1 MNKNAIKRYAIWAR
15 NELIDRVSHRAAV
28 YGITDEDHG
37 DMNADSVNGSILTVT
52 EKRQRQALIRK
63 VNAQGYQIVMEEV
76 AFTWFNRFAALRFM
90 EVNGYLPSHV
100 RVFTNDEGE
109 FKPQMLTEAI
119 HLELDG
125 LDRKIVYALEKT
137 NRGEDLFK
145 YLLITQC
152 NALNKILP
160 GLFQKIDD
168 YTELLLPDFLLREG
182 SVIQQMVELIPE
194 EDWTDQ
200 VQIIGWLY
208 QYYNTEPKDKVFSR
222 PSGQKINKQEIPA
235 ATQLFTPD
243 WIVRYMVENSLGR
256 LWLEGHPNDEL
267 KSGWKYYLDEAQQE
281 PEVAA
286 QLAEIR
292 KEYAALKP
300 EDIRVIDPCM
310 GSGHILCYLFDV
322 LVQIYEAYGYSVRE
336 AVRLIVEKN
345 LYGLDLD
352 ERAGQLAYFAV
363 MMKARQYDRRFFSRD
378 VQPNIGHFQGFT
390 PYRAEDFSD
399 PALQSLVKAFE
410 HADEYGSLLEISE
423 KSLDIEAAA
432 NAVDAYTDDFL
443 VGLDTR
449 EKLLRMV
456 QLARM
461 LSQKYDVVVTNPPYM
476 GGSGMDDRLSNFLKK
491 RYPDSKSDLFAV
503 FIEKCGAMT
512 KAGGYYAMITQ
523 HAWMFL
529 SSYEKLR
536 VKLQTVDTVNMA
548 HLGARAFE
556 EIGGEVVQTTA
567 FVNVNRHTNQYKGTY
582 CRLIEPTSQNGKEEL
597 FLSGENRYYTSK
609 IHFSFVPEC
618 PVIYWFSK
626 RAFEPYIKKTSVLGS
641 LAAPCAGL
649 ATGDNNKFQ
658 RYWYEV
664 SYNNIGFGISDV
676 IETISRDEKWYP
688 CNSGGNSRKW
698 STDNLLVVNWHHDGI
713 EVKSFRNTAGKIAA
727 RPQNTAWYFKE
738 GLTWN
743 KLSTVRFA
751 VKHKESGFIFDDTSR
766 SAFPHEK
773 DLLYFYIGLL
783 CSCVTNFYLQS
794 LNPTMSFTNGDL
806 VRLPVILPTSHS
818 SLPTINNLVEHNIA
832 LSRGD
837 WDSFETS
844 WDFKKHPLIRGV
856 GSVEEA
862 FAQWQA
868 ECSDRFH
875 QLKANEE
882 ELNRIFIDI
891 YGLQDEL
898 TPEVEDKDVTV
909 RKADLQREI
918 KSLISYAVGCMFG
931 RYSLDVDGLVYAGG
945 EFSEQW
951 TVVSGQYY
959 LKDKVP
965 FSETDHCPLTTN
977 HFSPDK
983 DGILPITDDEYFE
996 DDIVTLFVNFIET
1009 VYGHD
1014 TLEENLQFIANA
1026 LTANSQRLTAKSPRE
1041 IIRHYFIND
1050 FFADH
1055 CKIYQKRPIY
1065 WLFDSGKKNGFKCL
1079 IYLHRYRRDTVARV
1093 RTDYVHE
1100 LQSRYRT
1107 AMADLEKRMASASTS
1122 DKVRLTKQLA
1132 TMQGQADELRAYE
1145 EIIHHLADRMME
1157 IDLDDGV
1164 KVNYAKFADVLAKIK

>member
-1 MNKNAIKRYAIWAR
+1 MNKNAIKKYAIWAR

-125 LDRKIVYALEKT
+125 LDKGKVFALEKA
-137 NRGEDLFK
+137 NQREDLFK

-152 NALNKILP
+152 NALSAILP

-208 QYYNTEPKDKVFSR
+208 QYYNTEPKDKVFGR
-222 PSGQKINKQEIPA
+222 KSGEKIKKEEIPA

-281 PEVAA
+281 PEVGA

-410 HADEYGSLLEISE
+410 NADEYGSLLEISE
-423 KSLDIEAAA
+423 KSIDIETAA

-443 VGLDTR
+443 VGLDAR

-476 GGSGMDDRLSNFLKK
+476 GGGMDDVLSQFVKK
-491 RYPDSKSDLFAV
+491 NYPDSKSDLFAV

-512 KAGGYYAMITQ
+512 KADGYYAMITQ

-567 FVNVNRHTNQYKGTY
+567 FVNVNRHTEQYKGTY
-582 CRLIEPTSQNGKEEL
+582 CRLIEPTTQNGKEEM
-597 FLSGENRYYTSK
+597 FLSGENRYFAEKDNFAK
-609 IHFSFVPEC
+609 IPGA
-618 PVIYWFSK
+618 PVAYWVSDSLCE
-626 RAFEPYIKKTSVLGS
+626 AFEKETIADYGF
-641 LAAPCAGL
+641 AGIGMR
-649 ATGDNNKFQ
+649 TGDNARFL
-658 RYWYEV
+658 RLWYEV
-664 SYNNIGFGISDV
+664 VSDDILLACSSREDQIASNRRWIPYNKGGDY
-676 IETISRDEKWYP
+676 RKWY
-688 CNSGGNSRKW
+688 GN
-698 STDNLLVVNWHHDGI
+698 NEYVVNWLHDGEEI
-713 EVKSFRNTAGKIAA
+713 KENTRRVYPYLGDDLGWKISNESYYYRPGITWSGVTSAKNSFRVYEK
-727 RPQNTAWYFKE
+727 
-738 GLTWN
+738 
-743 KLSTVRFA
+743 
-751 VKHKESGFIFDDTSR
+751 GFIFDSG
-766 SAFPHEK
+766 ANGFFP
-773 DLLYFYIGLL
+773 DDD
-783 CSCVTNFYLQS
+783 S
-794 LNPTMSFTNGDL
+794 LRYALAACLNTCISQFVLKVINPTINTGAGT
-806 VRLPVILPTSHS
+806 VKKVPVILPQSVELRKKIDVLSHECVDAS
-818 SLPTINNLVEHNIA
+818 KA
-832 LSRGD
+832 D

-844 WDFKKHPLIRGV
+844 WDFKRHPL
-856 GSVEEA
+856 
-862 FAQWQA
+862 
-868 ECSDRFH
+868 
-875 QLKANEE
+875 L
-882 ELNRIFIDI
+882 
-891 YGLQDEL
+891 
-898 TPEVEDKDVTV
+898 
-909 RKADLQREI
+909 
-918 KSLISYAVGCMFG
+918 
-931 RYSLDVDGLVYAGG
+931 
-945 EFSEQW
+945 
-951 TVVSGQYY
+951 
-959 LKDKVP
+959 
-965 FSETDHCPLTTN
+965 
-977 HFSPDK
+977 
-983 DGILPITDDEYFE
+983 
-996 DDIVTLFVNFIET
+996 
-1009 VYGHD
+1009 
-1014 TLEENLQFIANA
+1014 
-1026 LTANSQRLTAKSPRE
+1026 
-1041 IIRHYFIND
+1041 
-1050 FFADH
+1050 
-1055 CKIYQKRPIY
+1055 
-1065 WLFDSGKKNGFKCL
+1065 
-1079 IYLHRYRRDTVARV
+1079 
-1093 RTDYVHE
+1093 
-1100 LQSRYRT
+1100 
-1107 AMADLEKRMASASTS
+1107 
-1122 DKVRLTKQLA
+1122 
-1132 TMQGQADELRAYE
+1132 
-1145 EIIHHLADRMME
+1145 
-1157 IDLDDGV
+1157 
-1164 KVNYAKFADVLAKIK
+1164 

>member
-37 DMNADSVNGSILTVT
+37 DPNDDSVNGSILTVT

-125 LDRKIVYALEKT
+125 LDKGKVFALEKA
-137 NRGEDLFK
+137 NQREDLFK

-152 NALNKILP
+152 NALSAILP

-208 QYYNTEPKDKVFSR
+208 QYYNTEPKDKVFGR
-222 PSGQKINKQEIPA
+222 KSGEKIKKEEIPA

-286 QLAEIR
+286 QLGKIR
-292 KEYAALKP
+292 KEYATLKP

-336 AVRLIVEKN
+336 AIRLIVEKN

-378 VQPNIGHFQGFT
+378 VQPNIGHFQGLS
-390 PYRAEDFSD
+390 YNLEDFPD

-410 HADEYGSLLEISE
+410 NADEYGSLLEISE
-423 KSLDIEAAA
+423 KNIDIEAAA

-443 VGLDTR
+443 VGLDGR

-476 GGSGMDDRLSNFLKK
+476 GGGMDDILSQFVKK
-491 RYPDSKSDLFAV
+491 NYPDSKSDLFAV
-503 FIEKCGAMT
+503 FIEKCGAIT
-512 KAGGYYAMITQ
+512 KTNGYYAMITQ

-567 FVNVNRHTNQYKGTY
+567 FVNVNRHTKQYKGTY
-582 CRLIEPTSQNGKEEL
+582 CRLIEPTTQNGKEEM
-597 FLSGENRYYTSK
+597 FLSGENRYFAEKDNFAK
-609 IHFSFVPEC
+609 IPGA
-618 PVIYWFSK
+618 PVAYWVSEKFIE
-626 RAFEPYIKKTSVLGS
+626 AYIRGKKIDEIAVAKQGS
-641 LAAPCAGL
+641 TL
-649 ATGDNNKFQ
+649 GDNARFVRFWFEIINNPNKWFKCMKGGEY
-658 RYWYEV
+658 RRWYGNQLYLLDWE
-664 SYNNIGFGISDV
+664 NNG
-676 IETISRDEKWYP
+676 ER
-688 CNSGGNSRKW
+688 
-698 STDNLLVVNWHHDGI
+698 
-713 EVKSFRNTAGKIAA
+713 VKSTGRATI
-727 RPQNTAWYFKE
+727 RSESLLFKE
-738 GLTWN
+738 GITWSNITGGKNSFRYMPEGFFFESTGTVCFTEKERLWYLLAFCNTPIAEYIN
-743 KLSTVRFA
+743 KVINPTL
-751 VKHKESGFIFDDTSR
+751 H
-766 SAFPHEK
+766 
-773 DLLYFYIGLL
+773 
-783 CSCVTNFYLQS
+783 LQS
-794 LNPTMSFTNGDL
+794 GD
-806 VRLPVILPTSHS
+806 VARLPVILPTSHS
-818 SLPTINNLVEHNIA
+818 SLPTINTLVEQNIS
-832 LSRGD
+832 LSRAD

-844 WDFKKHPLIRGV
+844 WDFKKHPLIPKR
-856 GSVEEA
+856 STSP
-862 FAQWQA
+862 QN
-868 ECSDRFH
+868 S
-875 QLKANEE
+875 
-882 ELNRIFIDI
+882 
-891 YGLQDEL
+891 
-898 TPEVEDKDVTV
+898 
-909 RKADLQREI
+909 
-918 KSLISYAVGCMFG
+918 
-931 RYSLDVDGLVYAGG
+931 
-945 EFSEQW
+945 
-951 TVVSGQYY
+951 
-959 LKDKVP
+959 
-965 FSETDHCPLTTN
+965 PLTTD
-977 HFSPDK
+977 HSPLKIEFALFCVDS
-983 DGILPITDDEYFE
+983 LAE
-996 DDIVTLFVNFIET
+996 DLGRDPTE
-1009 VYGHD
+1009 VY
-1014 TLEENLQFIANA
+1014 
-1026 LTANSQRLTAKSPRE
+1026 
-1041 IIRHYFIND
+1041 
-1050 FFADH
+1050 
-1055 CKIYQKRPIY
+1055 
-1065 WLFDSGKKNGFKCL
+1065 
-1079 IYLHRYRRDTVARV
+1079 
-1093 RTDYVHE
+1093 
-1100 LQSRYRT
+1100 
-1107 AMADLEKRMASASTS
+1107 DL
-1122 DKVRLTKQLA
+1122 LTKDSDIMHSYIFACYDSLHS
-1132 TMQGQADELRAYE
+1132 QGKEYIVE
-1145 EIIHHLADRMME
+1145 
-1157 IDLDDGV
+1157 DL
-1164 KVNYAKFADVLAKIK
+1164 KDVLRERGLLN

>member
-1 MNKNAIKRYAIWAR
+1 MNKNAIKKYAIWAR

-37 DMNADSVNGSILTVT
+37 DPNDDSVNGTILTVT

-63 VNAQGYQIVMEEV
+63 VNAQGFQQVMEEV

-125 LDRKIVYALEKT
+125 LDKGKVFALEKA
-137 NRGEDLFK
+137 NLREELFK

-222 PSGQKINKQEIPA
+222 PSGQKINKQDIPA

-256 LWLEGHPNDEL
+256 LYVEREMTNVKCETEEERPAAQKEIADRM
-267 KSGWKYYLDEAQQE
+267 GWQYYLPEAPQE
-281 PEVAA
+281 PEVREK
-286 QLAEIR
+286 LTEIQTSHFT
-292 KEYAALKP
+292 LHTSHSFKP

-378 VQPNIGHFQGFT
+378 VQPNIGHFQGLSC
-390 PYRAEDFSD
+390 RAEDFSD

-410 HADEYGSLLEISE
+410 NADEYGSLLEIAE
-423 KSLDIEAAA
+423 KDLDIEAAA

-443 VGLDTR
+443 VGLDAR

-476 GGSGMDDRLSNFLKK
+476 GGGMDDILSQFVKK
-491 RYPDSKSDLFAV
+491 NYPDSKSDLFAV

-556 EIGGEVVQTTA
+556 EIGGEIVQTTA

-582 CRLIEPTSQNGKEEL
+582 CRLIEPTTQNGKEGM
-597 FLSGENRYYTSK
+597 FLSGENRYFAEKDNFAKIPGAPVAYWVSENVFNCFASFATLGEQNTLLAGTS
-609 IHFSFVPEC
+609 
-618 PVIYWFSK
+618 
-626 RAFEPYIKKTSVLGS
+626 
-641 LAAPCAGL
+641 
-649 ATGDNNKFQ
+649 TGDNTQYQ
-658 RYWYEV
+658 RMWYEV
-664 SYNNIGFGISDV
+664 VYSA
-676 IETISRDEKWYP
+676 ISRNAPNDMSKRWYP
-688 CNSGGNSRKW
+688 CNTGGEFRKY
-698 STDNLLVVNWHHDGI
+698 TLNPDVVIDWENDGYRI
-713 EVKSFRNTAGKIAA
+713 RTHRNAKGKIGSAI
-727 RPQNTAWYFKE
+727 RNRNYYFRK
-738 GLTWN
+738 GITWN
-743 KLSTVRFA
+743 KLSSSNFGVRI
-751 VKHKESGFIFDDTSR
+751 VPEGYISDDTAR
-766 SAFPHEK
+766 MIVTDENK
-773 DLLYFYIGLL
+773 QIVLLGFL
-783 CSCVTNFYLQS
+783 CSKVCKYFLQILS
-794 LNPTMSFTNGDL
+794 PTMSFTNSEL
-806 VRLPVILPTSHS
+806 QRLPLYFCNKENEIENYTKD
-818 SLPTINNLVEHNIA
+818 NIE
-832 LSRGD
+832 LSELD
-837 WDSFETS
+837 KNSFETS
-844 WDFKKHPLIRGV
+844 WDFQIHPLLQMKRFELERHGKTESSIERCFGLWKAYTDIR
-856 GSVEEA
+856 
-862 FAQWQA
+862 F
-868 ECSDRFH
+868 RR
-875 QLKANEE
+875 LKMNEE

-931 RYSLDVDGLVYAGG
+931 RYSLDVDGLAYAGG
-945 EFSEQW
+945 VWDS
-951 TVVSGQYY
+951 SQY
-959 LKDKVP
+959 VT
-965 FSETDHCPLTTN
+965 FQ
-977 HFSPDK
+977 PDK

-996 DDIVTLFVNFIET
+996 DDIVALFVKFIET
-1009 VYGHD
+1009 VYGKD
-1014 TLEENLQFIANA
+1014 TLEENLKFIATA

-1041 IIRHYFIND
+1041 VIRNYFIND

-1100 LQSRYRT
+1100 LQSRH
-1107 AMADLEKRMASASTS
+1107 
-1122 DKVRLTKQLA
+1122 
-1132 TMQGQADELRAYE
+1132 GN
-1145 EIIHHLADRMME
+1145 
-1157 IDLDDGV
+1157 G
-1164 KVNYAKFADVLAKIK
+1164 

>member
-1 MNKNAIKRYAIWAR
+1 MNKNAIKKYAIWAR

-37 DMNADSVNGSILTVT
+37 DMNADSVNGSLLTVT

-125 LDRKIVYALEKT
+125 LDKGKVFALEKA
-137 NRGEDLFK
+137 NLREDLFK

-152 NALNKILP
+152 NALSAILP

-208 QYYNTEPKDKVFSR
+208 QYYNTEPKDKVFGR
-222 PSGQKINKQEIPA
+222 KSGEKIKKEEIPA

-286 QLAEIR
+286 QLGKIR
-292 KEYAALKP
+292 KEYATLKP

-336 AVRLIVEKN
+336 AIRLIVEKN

-378 VQPNIGHFQGFT
+378 VQPNIGHFQGLS
-390 PYRAEDFSD
+390 YNLEDFPD

-410 HADEYGSLLEISE
+410 NADEYGSLLEISE
-423 KSLDIEAAA
+423 KNIDIEAAA

-443 VGLDTR
+443 VGLDGR

-476 GGSGMDDRLSNFLKK
+476 GGGMDDILSQFVKK
-491 RYPDSKSDLFAV
+491 NYPDSKSDLFAV
-503 FIEKCGAMT
+503 FIEKCGAIT
-512 KAGGYYAMITQ
+512 KTNGYYAMITQ

-567 FVNVNRHTNQYKGTY
+567 FVNVNRHTKQYKGTY
-582 CRLIEPTSQNGKEEL
+582 CRLIEPTTQNGKEEM
-597 FLSGENRYYTSK
+597 FLSGENRYFAEKDNFAK
-609 IHFSFVPEC
+609 IPGA
-618 PVIYWFSK
+618 PVAYWVSEKFIE
-626 RAFEPYIKKTSVLGS
+626 AYIRGKKIDEIAVAKQGS
-641 LAAPCAGL
+641 TL
-649 ATGDNNKFQ
+649 GDNARFVRFWFEIINNPNKWFKCMKGGEY
-658 RYWYEV
+658 RRWYGNQLYLLDWE
-664 SYNNIGFGISDV
+664 NNG
-676 IETISRDEKWYP
+676 ER
-688 CNSGGNSRKW
+688 
-698 STDNLLVVNWHHDGI
+698 
-713 EVKSFRNTAGKIAA
+713 VKSTGRATI
-727 RPQNTAWYFKE
+727 RSESLLFKE
-738 GLTWN
+738 GITWSNITGGKNSFRYMPEGFFFESTGTVCFTEKERLWYLLAFCNTPIAEYIN
-743 KLSTVRFA
+743 KVINPTL
-751 VKHKESGFIFDDTSR
+751 H
-766 SAFPHEK
+766 
-773 DLLYFYIGLL
+773 
-783 CSCVTNFYLQS
+783 LQS
-794 LNPTMSFTNGDL
+794 GD
-806 VRLPVILPTSHS
+806 VARLPVILPTSHS
-818 SLPTINNLVEHNIA
+818 SLPTINTLVEQNIS
-832 LSRGD
+832 LSRAD

-844 WDFKKHPLIRGV
+844 WDFKKHPLIPKR
-856 GSVEEA
+856 STSP
-862 FAQWQA
+862 QN
-868 ECSDRFH
+868 S
-875 QLKANEE
+875 
-882 ELNRIFIDI
+882 
-891 YGLQDEL
+891 
-898 TPEVEDKDVTV
+898 
-909 RKADLQREI
+909 
-918 KSLISYAVGCMFG
+918 
-931 RYSLDVDGLVYAGG
+931 
-945 EFSEQW
+945 
-951 TVVSGQYY
+951 
-959 LKDKVP
+959 
-965 FSETDHCPLTTN
+965 PLTTD
-977 HFSPDK
+977 HSPLKIEFALFCVDS
-983 DGILPITDDEYFE
+983 LAE
-996 DDIVTLFVNFIET
+996 DLGRDPTE
-1009 VYGHD
+1009 VY
-1014 TLEENLQFIANA
+1014 
-1026 LTANSQRLTAKSPRE
+1026 
-1041 IIRHYFIND
+1041 
-1050 FFADH
+1050 
-1055 CKIYQKRPIY
+1055 
-1065 WLFDSGKKNGFKCL
+1065 
-1079 IYLHRYRRDTVARV
+1079 
-1093 RTDYVHE
+1093 
-1100 LQSRYRT
+1100 
-1107 AMADLEKRMASASTS
+1107 DL
-1122 DKVRLTKQLA
+1122 LTKDSDIMHSYIFACYDSLHS
-1132 TMQGQADELRAYE
+1132 QGKEYIVE
-1145 EIIHHLADRMME
+1145 
-1157 IDLDDGV
+1157 DL
-1164 KVNYAKFADVLAKIK
+1164 KDVLRERGLLN